1 MKDTVKINCYGKEK
15 TMTREDAL
23 KFYQGCIRSSEG
35 SERERYVNVVV
46 GLEDGKNVIF
56 DDLDEQWA
64 YDNEHPENNISEW
77 SNYVASE
84 VIKIA
89 KEDSDIRSASE
100 KLVSRLPNIFKD
112 QIYRA
117 IWAEHVRED
126 IEAQLAQSSM
136 EYYEDKY
143 EVEFSDENMKSIVNN
158 AAELYVYDGK
168 YDCNLSYWDNI
179 DNLIDECASYE
190 ASEIK
195 SNKEDIERD

>member
-15 TMTREDAL
+15 VMTREDAL
-23 KFYQGCIRSSEG
+23 KFYQGCIRASEG

-64 YDNEHPENNISEW
+64 YDNEHPENSISEW

-89 KEDSDIRSASE
+89 KENTDIRSASE
-100 KLVSRLPNIFKD
+100 KLVSNLPYEFKN

-126 IEAQLAQSSM
+126 IGQSFDD
-136 EYYEDKY
+136 EYYQNKY
-143 EVEFSDENMKSIVNN
+143 EVEFSDENIESIINN
-158 AAELYVYDGK
+158 ATELYVYDGK
-168 YDCNLSYWDNI
+168 YDCNLSYWNNI
-179 DNLIDECASYE
+179 DNLIDECARYE